1 MNGRVFVALFL
12 FAGFGFFAVAL
23 LFNFYPPA
31 GNSWLTLLGV
41 AVYVALAAVIVRR
54 IASK

>member
-1 MNGRVFVALFL
+1 MKGRAFVALFL
-12 FAGFGFFAVAL
+12 FAAFGFFAVAM

-41 AVYVALAAVIVRR
+41 AIYVAVAALVVRKVAR
-54 IASK
+54 K